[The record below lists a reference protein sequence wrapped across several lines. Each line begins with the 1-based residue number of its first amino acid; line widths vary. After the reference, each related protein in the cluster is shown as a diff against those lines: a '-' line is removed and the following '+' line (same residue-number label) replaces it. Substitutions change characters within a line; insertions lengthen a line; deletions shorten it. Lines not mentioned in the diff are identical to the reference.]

1 MSWFTFGINVE
12 EKKIYVCNIFI
23 KDMVFQKDILMW
35 QHSTVR
41 DQMVD

>member
-1 MSWFTFGINVE
+1 MSCFTFGINVE
-12 EKKIYVCNIFI
+12 EKKYICNIFI

-35 QHSTVR
+35 QHSIVR